1 MSINT
6 GIAPAA
12 AGAPSPAAVA
22 DYDGTTPFTDD
33 AGPPATFQGRVRAG
47 VTATIVAVPFAG
59 LGVAVW
65 LAWGR
70 GLNLADILLAV
81 GFYVI
86 TGLGVTIGFHRLL
99 THRSFTAVPALR
111 VALAVAGSMSFEGPV
126 IGWVAIHRRHHAF
139 TDRPGDPHSPY
150 RYGTSL
156 AGQLR
161 GLAHAHT
168 GWLLNDDPPPP
179 PPLAPP
185 TIPAPPLRAI
195 SRPF

>member
-12 AGAPSPAAVA
+12 GAPSPAAVT

-70 GLNLADILLAV
+70 GLNLADILLAA
-81 GFYVI
+81 GF
-86 TGLGVTIGFHRLL
+86 
-99 THRSFTAVPALR
+99 
-111 VALAVAGSMSFEGPV
+111 
-126 IGWVAIHRRHHAF
+126 
-139 TDRPGDPHSPY
+139 
-150 RYGTSL
+150 
-156 AGQLR
+156 
-161 GLAHAHT
+161 
-168 GWLLNDDPPPP
+168 
-179 PPLAPP
+179 
-185 TIPAPPLRAI
+185 
-195 SRPF
+195 